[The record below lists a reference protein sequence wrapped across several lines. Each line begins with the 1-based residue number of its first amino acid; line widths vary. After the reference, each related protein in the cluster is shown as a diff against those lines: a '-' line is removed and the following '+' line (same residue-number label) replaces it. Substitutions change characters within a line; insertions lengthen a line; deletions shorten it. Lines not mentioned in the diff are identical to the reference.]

1 MSSTDRL
8 DELRTKRIGDIPA
21 SLRPST
27 AGQGVGSSIS
37 RVHCFDGK
45 DESILAGL
53 IPVWTGDVITSLE
66 AYCTSSL
73 VRPPSNVFVSE
84 GGLKSFDISWDKDGL
99 TRLAYNGYEYS
110 RSGGARGSSSGSSSG
125 SQFGP
130 WVQDQES
137 AFAGCVLKEIAATNP
152 PSGPAYYDFMFV
164 CPPFSPAIVSLP
176 PVLTA
181 TVSALA
187 SRTSTTVS
195 ATRTA
200 ASTGSA
206 SVTPTP
212 PAADPKA
219 SMGDIANDSVASSSS
234 SSIMYA
240 ALGAVAALL
249 LVLVGFTM
257 CRRGRHT
264 AKAELRTRGIT
275 PPPPAPPAPQLTAPP
290 ATAQLRPVS
299 AVSTAAPDP
308 SSPGPADPT
317 LPRTRSS
324 GVYES
329 KVYYVHAAAP
339 VTMPVQPAGTA
350 LAIEAR
356 KAHGARVGV
365 TPGDRGE
372 DLFLP

>member
-8 DELRTKRIGDIPA
+8 DEPRTKRIGDIPA

-27 AGQGVGSSIS
+27 AGQEVGSSIS
-37 RVHCFDGK
+37 RVHCVDGK
-45 DESILAGL
+45 DDSILAGL

-66 AYCTSSL
+66 AYCTSSR

-84 GGLKSFDISWDKDGL
+84 GGLTSFDVSWDKDGL

-110 RSGGARGSSSGSSSG
+110 RSGARSS

-152 PSGPAYYDFMFV
+152 PSGPAYYDFKFA

-181 TVSALA
+181 TVSALV

-200 ASTGSA
+200 APTGSA

-212 PAADPKA
+212 LAADPKA
-219 SMGDIANDSVASSSS
+219 SAGNVPNDSVASS

-257 CRRGRHT
+257 YRRGRHT

-356 KAHGARVGV
+356 KPHRALVGV